1 MDKETTGKLI
11 REKRIEKG
19 MTQTQLADE
28 LGVSNKAV
36 SRWETGSNFPDI
48 TLLGKIAKILD
59 IPIESL
65 MQEEIPEKQ
74 ITDSSTEVF
83 EASQQK
89 ISNKRKFILTVA
101 AFCIVGIFLAIYFV
115 GVKSNYFV
123 SIEETSSADDETF
136 YAEKQVNN
144 DELVHNEETVYNKET
159 TSHSE
164 NREPSLML
172 TEVSYRLNCIQSEN
186 DLKEL
191 ENLSNAFVKNLKE
204 NIYIA
209 VVCFDKN
216 GEPCVPH
223 SFETVIAKYALYQ
236 FDNEKVT
243 LYQRT
248 YNAMEISLLDL
259 AAYGVCEWE
268 GDWYEVTDY
277 VEGETDSLRVENITS
292 GEPGYWVYD
301 DRALDSHL
309 RSNTYFFMDSGM
321 EYIDKD
327 KYSSELEKRDEL
339 VLEDN
344 VLRVMVGELENSLYG
359 KVLDVSQVQSKEDL
373 QELLELEEL
382 TYFELD
388 KDTYLIV
395 HPWNEHGNSA
405 MGYLGIEY
413 FYLGYL
419 EFNQEELV
427 WKNISI
433 ERADESICENLG
445 VGKYE
450 EDYYL
455 IGKVSDSDNYVIK
468 RINSDFERYA
478 DAQDEMVLGILEN
491 AKFFA
496 IQKEF
501 NDPYKGEKKVWG
513 ILND

>member
-48 TLLGKIAKILD
+48 TLLGKIAKVLD

-74 ITDSSTEVF
+74 AADSSIDV
-83 EASQQK
+83 SVPLQQEIK
-89 ISNKRKFILTVA
+89 SKNRVRLA
-101 AFCIVGIFLAIYFV
+101 AVLFCIVGIFLAIYFV
-115 GVKSNYFV
+115 ST
-123 SIEETSSADDETF
+123 EEKDSADDETF
-136 YAEKQVNN
+136 YAENQVNN
-144 DELVHNEETVYNKET
+144 DELVHNEETVYDEEIK
-159 TSHSE
+159 SHFE
-164 NREPSLML
+164 NREPTLML
-172 TEVSYRLNCIQSEN
+172 TEVSYRLNGIQSEN

-191 ENLSNAFVKNLKE
+191 EKLSNTFVKNLKE

-216 GEPCVPH
+216 GEPCVPQ
-223 SFETVIAKYALYQ
+223 SFETVIAKYALYL

-248 YNAMEISLLDL
+248 YNATEISLLDL

-277 VEGETDSLRVENITS
+277 VEGETDSLRVESITS

-309 RSNTYFFMDSGM
+309 RTNTYFFMDSGGA
-321 EYIDKD
+321 YIDKD
-327 KYSSELEKRDEL
+327 KYSSELTKRDEL
-339 VLEDN
+339 ISEDN
-344 VLRVMVGELENSLYG
+344 ILRVMVGEIYNPYYG

-373 QELLELEEL
+373 RKLLELEEL

-388 KDTYLIV
+388 EDTYLIV
-395 HPWNEHGNSA
+395 HPWNEYGNSA
-405 MGYLGIEY
+405 MGYLGIKY
-413 FYLGYL
+413 LYLGYL

-427 WKNISI
+427 
-433 ERADESICENLG
+433 
-445 VGKYE
+445 
-450 EDYYL
+450 
-455 IGKVSDSDNYVIK
+455 
-468 RINSDFERYA
+468 
-478 DAQDEMVLGILEN
+478 
-491 AKFFA
+491 
-496 IQKEF
+496 QKDF
-501 NDPYKGEKKVWG
+501 NDPYKGEKKVWV